1 MKCTMGNDEPKE
13 TKKSKQKP
21 LSTRYVGNL
30 LRKDCVLLDSNAR
43 RASAKVF
50 ITEEKKVKKRKVN
63 ELLATVPI
71 ACVMKQFDTDSLFT
85 VVNGDVDGL
94 VVENAAED
102 ATIRIYYHDQY
113 DKGPRSFVQ
122 GTHFVYYSS
131 LVIVLVGRT
140 CVAIVDLGREL
151 PEYEVLRI
159 VACSLDD
166 HEIIKDFYP
175 TDAWKWAVGHL
186 DHQQDELPGL
196 VRQGSVAQ
204 FDFHAFKTISA
215 EKQHVQIKCQVAIV
229 PTDFEPPP
237 PHSDDEHDHDAVSPG
252 GMDNVGDQL
261 GPPWDTWEAVIGPFQ

>member
-1 MKCTMGNDEPKE
+1 MGNDEPKE

-122 GTHFVYYSS
+122 GTHFVYYFI
-131 LVIVLVGRT
+131 LKL
-140 CVAIVDLGREL
+140 
-151 PEYEVLRI
+151 
-159 VACSLDD
+159 
-166 HEIIKDFYP
+166 F
-175 TDAWKWAVGHL
+175 
-186 DHQQDELPGL
+186 
-196 VRQGSVAQ
+196 
-204 FDFHAFKTISA
+204 
-215 EKQHVQIKCQVAIV
+215 
-229 PTDFEPPP
+229 
-237 PHSDDEHDHDAVSPG
+237 
-252 GMDNVGDQL
+252 
-261 GPPWDTWEAVIGPFQ
+261 